1 MDATL
6 NFPEKIHD
14 FFVADIIRCY
24 ESILLQGSDNL
35 SHAVAF
41 IINLAFKQAS
51 TQHPKARI
59 QMWVRIAST
68 GLPTAAKWATSR
80 PSAANWFLVDIQ
92 RLLQLHEWLMS
103 NCYVMLGD
111 HV

>member
-68 GLPTAAKWATSR
+68 
-80 PSAANWFLVDIQ
+80 ANWFLVDIQ

-111 HV
+111 HI